1 MDIRN
6 RVVAHSEGRYHSQPM
21 SCEQVKRETVL
32 DVDPDRAWEAI
43 SDAGFLERWLA
54 DEVELEPVE
63 GSPARFT
70 VDGDERHGR
79 VERVEEGR
87 GMSFT
92 WEREA
97 GRPSLVE
104 LELTPCV
111 SGIRIEVTETD
122 LGSGPMMSAGAW
134 TSRLAS
140 LRSQFVLVLA

>member
-1 MDIRN
+1 MDG
-6 RVVAHSEGRYHSQPM
+6 ARYHPQPM

-32 DVDPDRAWEAI
+32 DVDADRAWEAI
-43 SDAGFLERWLA
+43 SDPDWLERWLA

-63 GSPARFT
+63 GTPATFT
-70 VDGDERHGR
+70 VDGDERPGR

-87 GMSFT
+87 GLSFT
-92 WEREA
+92 WEREE

-104 LELTPCV
+104 LELTECV

-134 TSRLAS
+134 SSRLSALSS
-140 LRSQFVLVLA
+140 LFVLAFA